1 MATQTNY
8 DGENSKVGQ
17 IARAHPFL
25 LSHGKVQVDANERMP
40 RPGDAVIWDS
50 ANHAFK
56 IPSSSELRNA
66 VGIVTLDGGAIPT
79 RVGSTTNTAVQ
90 YPDGSN
96 ITVMVQGVIG
106 VRVVTSAS
114 QTINFGAK
122 MVWKIPSGIDVESD
136 WEQIATAAFGGTNP
150 ASTQSTVNALL
161 GVQVHAFNTDQVGNS
176 TTTVIPVRVNI

>member
-17 IARAHPFL
+17 IARAHPPL
-25 LSHGKVQVDANERMP
+25 LKYGKVQVDANERMP

-50 ANHAFK
+50 TNHAFK
-56 IPSSSELRNA
+56 IPSATELGSA

-90 YPDGSN
+90 YADGSN
-96 ITVMVQGVIG
+96 ITVMVSGVIG

-122 MVWKIPSGIDVESD
+122 LVWNIPSSIDAESD
-136 WEQIATAAFGGTNP
+136 WEQIAATSFGGTDP
-150 ASTQSTVNALL
+150 SSTQSTVNALL